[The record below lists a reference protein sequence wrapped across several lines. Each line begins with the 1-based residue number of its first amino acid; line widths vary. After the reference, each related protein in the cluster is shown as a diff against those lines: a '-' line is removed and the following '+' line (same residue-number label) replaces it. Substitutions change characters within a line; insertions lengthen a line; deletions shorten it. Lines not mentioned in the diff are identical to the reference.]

1 MLIDAFH
8 HNVFDELDQRAA
20 GLVGPDKLYLLIDGA
35 FVPGLHKMLAAERKS
50 LLFASLPACSDE
62 TVDASPFLTPYVSC
76 DKRMRS
82 LLHRCSGWPMLS
94 LIQTSE
100 SLAQL
105 SERLSAW
112 CVIEADGQRFNFRF
126 ADTRRLPAIIRT
138 LEPAQR
144 MQFLGPAVRWSY
156 VNRNG
161 CWNEVDVE
169 GSTAQPTINPVLNDG
184 QFAALIDDS
193 RVDELLVLL
202 GDRGYEVGKH
212 PSESHARVAVALQT
226 ALSAELADDSLLSW
240 CIWFWRYTEK
250 QPDCVARTA
259 FETWQTTSLLE
270 KQR

>member
-35 FVPGLHKMLAAERKS
+35 FVPGLHKMLTADCKA
-50 LLFASLPACSDE
+50 LLFASRPACSDDAA
-62 TVDASPFLTPYVSC
+62 DASPFLTPYVPN

-82 LLHRCSGWPMLS
+82 LLPRCSGWPMLS

-138 LEPAQR
+138 LEPTQR
-144 MQFLGPAVRWSY
+144 AQFLGSATHWLY
-156 VNRNG
+156 INRNG
-161 CWNEVDVE
+161 CWDEVDVK
-169 GSTAQPTINPVLNDG
+169 GAMAQPAINPVLNDG
-184 QFAALIDDS
+184 QFATLVDDS
-193 RVDELLVLL
+193 RVDEHLVLL

-212 PSESHARVAVALQT
+212 PSVSHARMAAALQT
-226 ALSAELADDSLLSW
+226 ATSVKLADDSLLSW
-240 CIWFWRYTEK
+240 CIWFWRYAQT
-250 QPDCVARTA
+250 QPNCVARMA
-259 FETWQTTSLLE
+259 FETWKTTSLLE
-270 KQR
+270 KQQ